1 MGWLKY
7 QGLGKNMVG
16 KLLRYVDGDPLVGTK
31 SEDIYVLCEDLSR
44 VASLQEGF
52 INQVNRMIHL
62 VNTSQLHFPAILFI
76 THW

>member
-1 MGWLKY
+1 MRWLKD

-31 SEDIYVLCEDLSR
+31 SEGICVLCEDSSW
-44 VASLQEGF
+44 VASLEKGF

-76 THW
+76 TQW